1 MTVVWMEGPLA
12 LPWARLLVRRYGLEA
27 TPPLVTL
34 VRKGR
39 VSFRIPG

>member
-1 MTVVWMEGPLA
+1 MIVVWLEGRLGLA
-12 LPWARLLVRRYGLEA
+12 WGGLLVRRYGLEA